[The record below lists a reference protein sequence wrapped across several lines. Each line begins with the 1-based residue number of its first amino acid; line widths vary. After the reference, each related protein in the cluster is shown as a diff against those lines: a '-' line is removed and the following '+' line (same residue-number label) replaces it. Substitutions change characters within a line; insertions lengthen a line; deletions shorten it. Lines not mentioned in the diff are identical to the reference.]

1 MPRAAKSVI
10 APAARS
16 RTTGGDPGIVAP
28 IPATVTPAS
37 EIDAL
42 TGDPNFMSSLARG
55 LAVIRGSAPSSV
67 SGAIGASIS
76 WRLCLC
82 TSWNC

>member
-1 MPRAAKSVI
+1 MSRAAKSAI
-10 APAARS
+10 APAMRS
-16 RTTGGDPGIVAP
+16 RTPDADPGIVAP

-55 LAVIRGSAPSSV
+55 LA
-67 SGAIGASIS
+67 SIS
-76 WRLCLC
+76 DEIGRAHV
-82 TSWNC
+82 